1 MAQKTLNFSAPVNN
15 SIKRRNV
22 VSEHKK
28 YDFGHSELNL
38 VVEVEESPVDDF
50 YINERQPKN
59 DRVKSKQFVNPL
71 YVIFNQERL
80 DELGEDTAKAWL
92 DSLAP
97 RAESELQQLRSKLSD
112 EQLVTMI
119 KSRYLQKPCE
129 VAAWAK
135 QMAADMESF
144 NDEVSRVFGEI
155 QAKQVQEQQ
164 TSSTVENVTE

>member
-1 MAQKTLNFSAPVNN
+1 MVQNTLDYSAPVNN
-15 SIKRRNV
+15 SNKRRNV
-22 VSEHKK
+22 VSEHIK
-28 YDFGHSELNL
+28 YEFGHTELNL

-59 DRVKSKQFVNPL
+59 DSMKSKQFVNPL

-129 VAAWAK
+129 VVAWAK

-144 NDEVSRVFGEI
+144 NDEVARVFGEI
-155 QAKQVQEQQ
+155 QTKQVQEQK
-164 TSSTVENVTE
+164 TSSTVETVTE